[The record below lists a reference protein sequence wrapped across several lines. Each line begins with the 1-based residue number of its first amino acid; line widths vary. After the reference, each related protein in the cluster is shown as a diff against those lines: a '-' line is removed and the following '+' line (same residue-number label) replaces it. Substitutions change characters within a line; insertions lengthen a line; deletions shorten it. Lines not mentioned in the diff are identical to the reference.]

1 MTEPDFDK
9 GDGLIPVIVQESE
22 TGEVLMLAYM
32 NAEAWRETLRTGK
45 ATYWSRS
52 RQTLWVKGESSG
64 HVQQVQE
71 IRIDCDRDTLLLKV
85 RQVGDAAC
93 HTGYQSCFY
102 RAVKP
107 KSPTDLE
114 FVAQKVYDPAT
125 AYQKK

>member
-1 MTEPDFDK
+1 MTEPDFEK

-64 HVQQVQE
+64 HVQWVQE
-71 IRIDCDRDTLLLKV
+71 IRIDCDRDTLLLRV

-93 HTGYQSCFY
+93 HTGYRSCFY
-102 RAVKP
+102 RKL
-107 KSPTDLE
+107 SPGSEAIVGERIFDPET
-114 FVAQKVYDPAT
+114 VY
-125 AYQKK
+125 KKG